1 VFELILGTQEFRA
14 AVARGGDYAA
24 LDQAARNQGYRSMLE
39 DGRAKAMQGWTTPDE
54 VIKAV
59 FTQTLD

>member
-1 VFELILGTQEFRA
+1 M
-14 AVARGGDYAA
+14 
-24 LDQAARNQGYRSMLE
+24 LD
-39 DGRAKAMQGWTTPDE
+39 DGKAKVLAGWTTPEE